1 MRDAEVPMASYI
13 VRRLIYAAIMV
24 VLVSFVSFVIIKLP
38 PGDFLTQKLAQLR
51 ARGDRSAEGQI
62 ETYRL
67 RYNLDKPFLW
77 QYGNWA
83 VNFVQGDFG
92 ESFEYE
98 RPVSDLLGE
107 RVNMT
112 IILGIA
118 TLIVVWVVAIP
129 LGVFSAVKQY
139 SLGDQ
144 IITTISFV
152 GLGMPGFLLA
162 LLILYYA
169 ITVLNVEATGL
180 FSQQFV
186 DAPWSWA
193 RFVDLLGHLWIP
205 AVISAITG
213 VGGLTRIMRGNLL
226 DTLGQ
231 PFVEAAR
238 ARGLT
243 NNTVIWKHAV
253 RIAINP
259 LIVILGSEALPGII
273 GGGGLV
279 SVVLNLPTI
288 FPLYIDSLRKLDM
301 YMAGTCIVLIT
312 LLVLVG
318 NLLADLALAWAD
330 PRIRLE

>member
-1 MRDAEVPMASYI
+1 MVNYI
-13 VRRLIYAAIMV
+13 IRRLLYAAIMI
-24 VLVSFVSFVIIKLP
+24 VLISFVSFVIIKLP
-38 PGDFLTQKLAQLR
+38 PGDFLTQKLAQLQ
-51 ARGDRSAEGQI
+51 ARGDTGALQQI
-62 ETYRL
+62 DTYRK
-67 RYNLDKPFLW
+67 RFNLDKPFMW
-77 QYGNWA
+77 QYTTWA
-83 VNFVQGDFG
+83 WGFLHGDFG
-92 ESFEYE
+92 LSFEYE
-98 RPVSDLLGE
+98 KPVKDLLGE
-107 RVNMT
+107 RVNFT
-112 IILGIA
+112 IILGVA
-118 TLIVVWVVAIP
+118 TLLVSWLLAIP

-144 IITTISFV
+144 IVTTLSFI

-180 FSQQFV
+180 FSKAYV
-186 DAPWSWA
+186 EAPWSWA
-193 RFVDLLGHLWIP
+193 RFVDLLKHLWIP
-205 AVISAITG
+205 ALISAITG

-226 DTLGQ
+226 ETLGQ

-243 NNTVIWKHAV
+243 NGTVIWKHAV

-259 LIVILGSEALPGII
+259 LIVILGSEGIPGII
-273 GGGGLV
+273 GGTGLV

-301 YMAGTCIVLIT
+301 YMAGTCIILVT
-312 LLVLVG
+312 LLTLIG
-318 NLLADLALAWAD
+318 NLLADITLAWVD